1 MTTTPLV
8 TGEII
13 FVDPPRRR
21 ARAVVRVR
29 LSDVTRLDAE
39 SVTVAEQEIREV
51 ELDPGQPPRVSFA
64 LSGPEPD
71 PRARYVVEA
80 HVDLTGDGEIK
91 AGDFINMAS
100 HPVLTRGHG
109 RTVMVHV
116 REVT

>member
-1 MTTTPLV
+1 M
-8 TGEII
+8 
-13 FVDPPRRR
+13 FADPPRRPG
-21 ARAVVRVR
+21 RAVVRVR

-39 SVTVAEQEIREV
+39 SVTLAEQEIHDV
-51 ELDPGQPPRVSFA
+51 ELDPARPPRVSFA
-64 LSGPEPD
+64 LSAPEPD

-80 HVDLTGDGEIK
+80 HVDLTGDGEVK

-109 RTVMVHV
+109 HTVVVHV